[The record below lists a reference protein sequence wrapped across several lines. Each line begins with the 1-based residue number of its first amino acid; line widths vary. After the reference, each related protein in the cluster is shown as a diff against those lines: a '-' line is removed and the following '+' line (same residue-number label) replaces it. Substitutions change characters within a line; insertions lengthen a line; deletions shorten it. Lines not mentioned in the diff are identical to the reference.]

1 MVAALFRRELWL
13 CTVASGTQPGKGQRP
28 GWSRATWP
36 VCGGGK
42 EPMHGCWG
50 PPVLSGC
57 AGGIKNEKRLKIKQ
71 RRKKN

>member
-36 VCGGGK
+36 VCGAERSRCTDAGD
-42 EPMHGCWG
+42 PQFSVA
-50 PPVLSGC
+50 VLVAS
-57 AGGIKNEKRLKIKQ
+57 RM
-71 RRKKN
+71 RRGSK

>member
-28 GWSRATWP
+28 GWSQATWP
-36 VCGGGK
+36 VCGAERSRCTDAG
-42 EPMHGCWG
+42 P

>member
-1 MVAALFRRELWL
+1 MHCGLRDTARERSAAGVEPGDLASLW
-13 CTVASGTQPGKGQRP
+13 
-28 GWSRATWP
+28 
-36 VCGGGK
+36 GGK

>member
-13 CTVASGTQPGKGQRP
+13 CTVASGTQLGKGQRP

-36 VCGGGK
+36 VCGTDAG
-42 EPMHGCWG
+42 P